1 MAFEIYHKP
10 TALKAIQ
17 KRLDQ
22 VSGPGSGRLARN
34 IQYILVEGNRED
46 RLRGVDSRGRPLV
59 PWRVRVG
66 RYAGRTGPTLAPRG
80 TASDVI
86 AGYFARIFNQGQ
98 GWRIRCG
105 IKSPKAYIFAFHAEG
120 KSGRWG
126 GGVTGIRRSVLGTTP
141 WVRSLVLNEFKTFA
155 RMKGQYR

>member
-34 IQYILVEGNRED
+34 IQYILVEG
-46 RLRGVDSRGRPLV
+46 
-59 PWRVRVG
+59 WRVRVG